1 MCLESHY
8 RPNWLICISS
18 QIYIHLIRIKM
29 LYSFNRRR
37 DISDLSEIITN
48 KKRRRRGTRA
58 KTEGDDEKKI
68 ELLLMVPFSSSSSSP
83 SARLSEIA
91 RVHRTFSP
99 VRHTALNGN
108 TSFKKRISS
117 HTYFLF
123 SNVCIS
129 RKNYTCLFL
138 SFTDFFFPFSVSLVQ
153 AQRVRF
159 FFYTHS
165 GQERREKRIHSF
177 VFVSC

>member
-1 MCLESHY
+1 
-8 RPNWLICISS
+8 
-18 QIYIHLIRIKM
+18 M

-48 KKRRRRGTRA
+48 KKRRKRRRTRA

-108 TSFKKRISS
+108 TSLKKRISS

-138 SFTDFFFPFSVSLVQ
+138 SFTDFFFHSLFLSFKHSALDFFSTHIQGKREEKREFIRSCLCLVNAFSLS
-153 AQRVRF
+153 RF
-159 FFYTHS
+159 FS
-165 GQERREKRIHSF
+165 S
-177 VFVSC
+177 

>member
-1 MCLESHY
+1 
-8 RPNWLICISS
+8 
-18 QIYIHLIRIKM
+18 M

-48 KKRRRRGTRA
+48 KKRRRRRRRTRA

-108 TSFKKRISS
+108 TSLKKRISS

>member
-1 MCLESHY
+1 
-8 RPNWLICISS
+8 
-18 QIYIHLIRIKM
+18 
-29 LYSFNRRR
+29 
-37 DISDLSEIITN
+37 
-48 KKRRRRGTRA
+48 
-58 KTEGDDEKKI
+58 
-68 ELLLMVPFSSSSSSP
+68 MVPFSSSSSSP

-108 TSFKKRISS
+108 TSLKKRISS

-138 SFTDFFFPFSVSLVQ
+138 SFTDFFFHSLFLSFKHS
-153 AQRVRF
+153 ALDF
-159 FFYTHS
+159 FLHTF
-165 GQERREKRIHSF
+165 RAREKRKENSF
-177 VFVSC
+177 VRVCVLLMPSLSLVFFPAENG